1 MVVRIPDPSLII
13 LCGPAG
19 SGKTT
24 FALRHF
30 PATAVVSSDRCRAM
44 IADDE
49 SNIGVSRDAFE
60 LFHQI
65 IGTRLKH
72 RRLTVADSTALQPDA
87 RKALRQ
93 IARRW
98 DVPVTIIL
106 FDVSEETAH
115 KWDER
120 RQRRVGRPVI
130 RRQWDRFQPVLRD
143 ASKEGYDRVVILG
156 EEDISKTRVEIT
168 RSETKVSSDTRV
180 NSE

>member
-1 MVVRIPDPSLII
+1 MVVRIPNPSLVI

-24 FALRHF
+24 FVLRHF

-49 SNIGVSRDAFE
+49 SNISVSRDAFE

-87 RKALRQ
+87 RKDLRQ

-98 DVPVTIIL
+98 EVPTTIIL
-106 FDVSEETAH
+106 FDVSEETCQ

-130 RRQWDRFQPVLRD
+130 RRQWERFQRVLRD
-143 ASKEGYDRVVILG
+143 VSKEGYDQVVTLG
-156 EEDISKTRVEIT
+156 EEDLAKARIEILRPAAIT
-168 RSETKVSSDTRV
+168 DARRSE
-180 NSE
+180 